1 MHRDEYLKTLC
12 GLGFPLS
19 FALVDGL
26 DAGIASGE
34 NHFEVY
40 SEAIFENNKMGAQ
53 IHFCRVP
60 ETNDY
65 IISKYDAL
73 TKAPIYPF
81 EDRKNGFLIIRGT
94 GVTFKEAYNL
104 LQGRPI
110 LRDFLTPSTGSYSA
124 WMDLN
129 FNERDLSGS
138 YREVKYSV
146 KGFDLEAAVKMYP
159 IKELSDE
166 DSANDLIWS
175 LQRGD
180 RVEVT
185 FQKKRVVEKMF
196 IEVNIKK
203 KILTIIPPTAIETM
217 KNSKGFKD
225 FDFDN
230 ED

>member
-12 GLGFPLS
+12 RLGFPLS
-19 FALVDGL
+19 PTLAADL
-26 DAGIASGE
+26 DVGIASRE

-40 SEAIFENNKMGAQ
+40 SEAIFENNKIGAQ
-53 IHFCRVP
+53 IHFYRVP
-60 ETNDY
+60 GTDDY
-65 IISKYDAL
+65 SISKYDAL
-73 TKAPIYPF
+73 TKALTYPF
-81 EDRKNGFLIIRGT
+81 EDRKNGFLIIRGK
-94 GVTFKEAYNL
+94 GVTFKEGYNL

-110 LRDFLTPSTGSYSA
+110 LRDFLAPSQVSYSA

-129 FNERDLSGS
+129 FRERDLSGN
-138 YREVKYSV
+138 YREVKYSL
-146 KGFDLEAAVKMYP
+146 KGFDLMAAVKMYP
-159 IKELSDE
+159 IKELLDE

-203 KILTIIPPTAIETM
+203 KLLTIIPPNAIETM
-217 KNSKGFKD
+217 KTDKGFKD
-225 FDFDN
+225 MDFD
-230 ED
+230 

>member
-1 MHRDEYLKTLC
+1 
-12 GLGFPLS
+12 
-19 FALVDGL
+19 
-26 DAGIASGE
+26 
-34 NHFEVY
+34 
-40 SEAIFENNKMGAQ
+40 
-53 IHFCRVP
+53 
-60 ETNDY
+60 
-65 IISKYDAL
+65 
-73 TKAPIYPF
+73 
-81 EDRKNGFLIIRGT
+81 
-94 GVTFKEAYNL
+94 
-104 LQGRPI
+104 
-110 LRDFLTPSTGSYSA
+110 
-124 WMDLN
+124 MDLN
-129 FNERDLSGS
+129 FNERDLSGN
-138 YREVKYSV
+138 YREVKYSA